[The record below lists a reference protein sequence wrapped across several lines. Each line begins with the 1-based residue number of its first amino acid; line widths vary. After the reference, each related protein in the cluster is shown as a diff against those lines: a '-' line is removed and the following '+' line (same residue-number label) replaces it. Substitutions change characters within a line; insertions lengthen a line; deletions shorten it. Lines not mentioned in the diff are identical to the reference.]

1 MINDRSSGADC
12 FTNEFKLFWS
22 TLNTLLLGQLI
33 LHEIDEWSSTNKLG
47 INNCIPKQDNY

>member
-33 LHEIDEWSSTNKLG
+33 LYEIDEWSSTNKLG
-47 INNCIPKQDNY
+47 INNCILKQDNY